1 MVVTLTPEMSSSQA
15 FKAIALACLRQ
26 LTDNVPVLRQGDPE
40 GLHQARVAVRRLRAA
55 MALFGELL
63 RGDGSCAGE
72 AVRPAASGKSVRST
86 VRRLHVHAP
95 SAVSA
100 ATSAWTQKY

>member
-40 GLHQARVAVRRLRAA
+40 GLHQARVAAAARRNVA
-55 MALFGELL
+55 F
-63 RGDGSCAGE
+63 
-72 AVRPAASGKSVRST
+72 
-86 VRRLHVHAP
+86 
-95 SAVSA
+95 
-100 ATSAWTQKY
+100 W